1 MVENK
6 IERSTHGQIHN
17 SIRSTS
23 STMNGIHRFLTM
35 YGKHPSCEAFV
46 IINYVRDLDVSQSLE
61 ILMSALKLNRK
72 EYIDKCVPLDM
83 CVGVRLLKEFRR
95 EPINPCYA

>member
-23 STMNGIHRFLTM
+23 STM